1 MLSILAQFDLFWVI
15 KHFFELSKRES
26 IVFEQSTL
34 EKLEHIQHTSN
45 FSIIP
50 MYLQDVKKQPVLLSY
65 NSVRYASADSILRG
79 LVYSDYS
86 KTVGKLRGWIKW
98 MNKYDQTKQLNNVF
112 SMINYFPCEPDKKSH
127 NWYCFLEAALYR
139 GSHLMANMIFNLDPD
154 YYTSAITT
162 QRRVSCIQAAISSGQ
177 LKAVRFGLTKF
188 FGGDRDRNSS
198 LEIMSKETVVELI
211 NHACFVTRKNVDNL
225 ITTCPS
231 VKDPKNQFSYKGFQI
246 KTLQTMKNEEGESE
260 TSEKTENGQIELR
273 YPSCSSRKLG
283 ATVEILD
290 FLMEHMHR
298 NHSLA
303 RDDYSNMI
311 CNEFFDVVCAVN
323 SHNLSECVLKKL
335 VRNSV
340 KVQDDDKGF
349 LEKCAKVL
357 SLRGNLIRNR
367 DDQFLDAIAL
377 CEPLIEMM
385 DFKEGFSKSSRV

>member
-1 MLSILAQFDLFWVI
+1 
-15 KHFFELSKRES
+15 
-26 IVFEQSTL
+26 
-34 EKLEHIQHTSN
+34 
-45 FSIIP
+45 
-50 MYLQDVKKQPVLLSY
+50 
-65 NSVRYASADSILRG
+65 
-79 LVYSDYS
+79 
-86 KTVGKLRGWIKW
+86 
-98 MNKYDQTKQLNNVF
+98 
-112 SMINYFPCEPDKKSH
+112 
-127 NWYCFLEAALYR
+127 
-139 GSHLMANMIFNLDPD
+139 MANMIFNLDPD
-154 YYTSAITT
+154 FYTSTITT
-162 QRRVSCIQAAISSGQ
+162 QRRVSCIKAAISSGQ

-231 VKDPKNQFSYKGFQI
+231 VKDAKNQFSYKGFQI
-246 KTLQTMKNEEGESE
+246 KTLQTMKNEDIESE
-260 TSEKTENGQIELR
+260 KSENSEQTGKDQTIER

-311 CNEFFDVVCAVN
+311 CIEYFDVVCAVN

-340 KVQDDDKGF
+340 KVQDGDKSF
-349 LEKCAKVL
+349 LEKCAKIL

-385 DFKEGFSKSSRV
+385 DFNCIKRRNDVRTQILKTYMEPELRREFIRRASDADVDAKISTHNNFVKSVKKSSYFH